1 MHCLPFWKNNLQFSF
16 PGFRNIHQWPYVLC
30 SIVVSGILI
39 HPSLTHQ
46 CDSIQFFKETGYA
59 LEGHVIE
66 STSSHL
72 DDCVW
77 RCRANAE
84 CFSINVK
91 KVLEKYGL
99 REALRN
105 VPAMHCTGFKLNPYV
120 VIQSKCD
127 SFKPREPGK
136 SL

>member
-1 MHCLPFWKNNLQFSF
+1 MFTHIKSNQQALFTVLENNLQFSF
-16 PGFRNIHQWPYVLC
+16 PGFRIIHQWPYVLC
-30 SIVVSGILI
+30 SVVVCGILI

-66 STSSHL
+66 STSSHF
-72 DDCVW
+72 DDCLW

-91 KVLEKYGL
+91 KVRKEGVKEGIKDCFGNELY
-99 REALRN
+99 R
-105 VPAMHCTGFKLNPYV
+105 M
-120 VIQSKCD
+120 
-127 SFKPREPGK
+127 
-136 SL
+136 